1 MLSLL
6 EKERFITYPTSPF
19 LLHALYPTVSFVGL
33 PFLSKSESLAKVL
46 GNLIGTFLEVYE
58 DSLNEGWGPFLRICV
73 GIDVSK
79 PLLRGQTVTFPWMND
94 ELWLDYRYERLP
106 DFCYECGIIGH
117 VFDKCSEF
125 LEEIDDGKDPDLPY
139 GPWMEGSP
147 LPRSNYDRYRQDF
160 SKSGPWPFIT
170 RLARNTISPIISHP
184 QPFPALPSHITS
196 REKGKAIAE
205 TPSGTMVSYKNKTT
219 SSSLI
224 PPTDVANTSSSA
236 KQDTLCNTIISA
248 APCASHSTEVIIP
261 IDSLKSDTASH
272 LRQHTAAA
280 SASMKSTIKLSVATP
295 PAYTHILS
303 STVNTPSSA
312 QHLSTSTDST
322 TAPSIPFESPTTR
335 ISSAIMD
342 NSQSSACDNRVASLF
357 SKRQLT
363 TSGEVPRIGL
373 SGGLLFLWKSNVNVT
388 IINYGQNFVDCYLAF
403 DDGFSCHFSG
413 FYGAPV
419 VSQRKFTWELLTK
432 LKDSTPLMPWLVMG
446 DFNEIISHLDKLGGP
461 LKNETQIDD
470 FRTAI
475 DKSGLQELNFDGNR
489 FTWHN
494 NNTNGTNVKERL
506 DYGFINSMWFNNFN
520 VPTVSYLDFFQS
532 DHRALLVQ
540 INPLLSTC
548 NQKFKSRF
556 RFEKLWLNEDM
567 CSEIIANNWKN
578 ATADPTTLILQNLI
592 ACSHQLQAW
601 HMQKFGDL
609 PKKIKITQEE
619 EYWHQ
624 RSRVSWLKSG
634 DSNTKYFHQRANNRR
649 SSNKISSLQDDQ
661 GIMRTTPSEIGQII
675 QTYFQ
680 NIFTTTGMDLE
691 ALRHVLPTI
700 PKTITADINHLL
712 TVPYTADDVYTA
724 LSSMSDDS
732 SPGLDGM
739 SVMFYINYWHIVG
752 ELVSTTVLKILNEGG
767 DPTCFNQTLI
777 TLIPKV
783 KKPTAMSQ
791 LRPISLCNVLYKI
804 VSKAIV
810 LRLKPFLSL
819 VISESQSAF
828 LQSRLIT
835 DNVLVAFELLHSLKH
850 LKRGKEGYAA
860 IKLDMSKAFDRVE
873 WHFIDNIMT
882 AMGFDSSVID
892 LIIRCISI
900 VTYSFSVNGNTQG
913 HLTPTRGIRQ
923 GDPLSPFLFILC
935 AEGRDKKLLFGEIKE
950 KLWNLLSAWQEQLFS
965 IGGKEVLLKA
975 VAQSISTYAMSC
987 FRLLKSLINQI
998 ETMCNKFWWGSNSS
1012 SSGINWKTW
1021 KALTQSKVEGGMGF
1035 KSFVHFNQALLAK
1048 QAWLLLS
1055 NPNSLLSRILKPR
1068 YFRSSSFLDANL
1080 GSHPSLTWRGIV
1092 WGKELLAKGLR
1103 WKVGNGEDILCA
1115 SVPWLP
1121 GHTSFKP
1128 LQFRGNN
1135 AAMKVSDLILNCRKW
1150 NYGLLNTLFLPSD
1163 VALIQSIPLTFIEH
1177 HDTMIWHHES
1187 TGVYSVKSGYLLATK
1202 LEEQQPMSSGN
1213 QAQQWWKKFWG
1224 LKLPSKIRIFLW
1236 RAIHDCLPVADIL
1249 HTRHIADSSQ
1259 CTLCNRAN
1267 ETIFHALFYC
1277 KRPKKYH
1284 DVHGRQPATSSA
1296 PAAGH
1301 NTAVTKDSDWLNPPS
1316 GCLKL
1321 NTDAAI
1327 NTMEN
1332 KSGFGAVLRDCSGQI
1347 IAAMSTPFCGCFTP
1361 KITEALALMHALQWI
1376 KDLQLPLHYIETNSL
1391 SVVKGLHPSRELVS
1405 DFHCLLHNISI
1416 LVSNFPGAQI
1426 THVYR
1431 SANNAAHLLARYALS
1446 VDSNCSWVGE
1456 IPPPLMPIYWQVVSE
1471 GVTEPA
1477 VGTAVTDG
1485 QRVELEA
1492 QRLKDLKVKNYL
1504 FQAIDRTI
1512 LETILCKDTSKHI
1525 WDSMKRKYQG
1535 SAKAKRQQLQ
1545 SLHTEFETLR
1555 MKTGESV
1562 SDYLTQTMAIV
1573 NKMRIH
1579 GDKMEDV
1586 TVAEK
1591 ILRTMTLKFNYV
1603 VCCIEEAHNI
1613 DELSVD
1619 ELQEKEEE
1627 VSLLMVCHV
1636 KEETQ
1641 QNMWYFDT
1649 GCSNHMCGDKKA
1661 FSEMD
1666 ESFRTTVKFG
1676 DNSTISVMGKG
1687 RVTIQTK
1694 GNSTHTISNV
1704 LYGPDLKTNLLS
1716 VGQLQ
1721 EKGYGISIK
1730 DGVCRI
1736 EDANLGLIAQVNM
1749 TANRMFPL
1757 YLHNTTHSCLLA
1769 KLKDA
1774 SWLWHFRYGHL
1785 NFGGLKT
1792 LQQKNMES
1800 PTFAVQNMTPEEAW
1814 SGRRPAVDHFSIFGC
1829 VAYAHIPDE
1838 KREKLD
1844 DKGEK
1849 CIFLGV
1855 SDQSKAYKL
1864 YNPNTKKII
1873 ISRDVIFDEERT
1885 WAWNENIVQQQIPA
1899 NFDGDEEKRQQQQQP
1914 VEIVQ
1919 QPTTTITQSPHDD
1932 EAPTEQRLQ
1941 RERKRPAWMMDY
1953 EVSDSDDSEED
1964 PLTHFC
1970 LFSDCD
1976 LVAYEEAAKESK
1988 WRKAMDAEIAAIE
2001 RNNTW
2006 ELMELPKGQK
2016 NIGVKW
2022 VYKTKLKENEV
2033 VQTNDAIFI
2042 SQKKYVQEILDR
2054 FQMKNCNPVGTPTEV
2069 GLKLIKDPEGKKVD
2083 STLYKQIVGS
2093 LMYLTATR
2101 QDIMH
2106 GVSLIS
2112 RYMECPR
2119 EIHLLA
2125 AKRIFRYLRGT
2136 TDFGLFYQKGEKAD
2150 LVGFT
2155 DSDYAG
2161 DLDDRRSTSGY
2172 VFMMG
2177 SGAVSWTSKK
2187 QAIVTLSTT
2196 EAEFVAMLD

>member
-1 MLSLL
+1 MDSFHPDLS
-6 EKERFITYPTSPF
+6 
-19 LLHALYPTVSFVGL
+19 HALSVREREVYNLSNITIPPPRSVSHRILCRVFSKRSFNPKQLTNLISTQWKGRFEVSVSSYENDSYMITFGCEGDLRGVLSKEPWHLHNQHLILCTPSVLQNAPFNSYTITPFWIQVYRL
-33 PFLSKSESLAKVL
+33 PFLSKSKSLAKVL
-46 GNLIGTFLEVYE
+46 RNLIGTFLEVYE
-58 DSLNEGWGPFLRICV
+58 DSLNEGWGPFLRIRV

-125 LEEIDDGKDPDLPY
+125 LEKIDDGKDPDLPY

-205 TPSGTMVSYKNKTT
+205 NPSETMVNYKKKTT

-236 KQDTLCNTIISA
+236 KQDTHCNTIIST

-363 TSGEVPRIGL
+363 TSGASPITMNVVSWNARGLSNPRAFRQVRLLFSQHKPDVIFIMETKLSSGSISKFRNAFNFLNGIEVPRIGL
-373 SGGLLFLWKSNVNVT
+373 SSGLLFLWKSNVNVT
-388 IINYGQNFVDCYLAF
+388 IINYGQNFVDYYLAF

-432 LKDSTPLMPWLVMG
+432 LKDSAPLMPC
-446 DFNEIISHLDKLGGP
+446 
-461 LKNETQIDD
+461 
-470 FRTAI
+470 
-475 DKSGLQELNFDGNR
+475 
-489 FTWHN
+489 WHN

-520 VPTVSYLDFFQS
+520 VPTVSHLDFFQS

-578 ATADPTTLILQNLI
+578 ATAVPTTQILQNLT

-609 PKKIKITQEE
+609 PKKIKISQQKVEALHNSSATTRSHFEELKSSENILDELLAQEE

-634 DSNTKYFHQRANNRR
+634 DSNTKYFHQRANNRC

-691 ALRHVLPTI
+691 ALQHVLPTI

-712 TVPYTADDVYTA
+712 TVPYTDDDVYTA

-835 DNVLVAFELLHSLKH
+835 NNVLVAFELLHSLKH

-873 WHFIDNIMT
+873 WHFIDIIMT

-892 LIIRCISI
+892 LIIRCIST

-935 AEGRDKKLLFGEIKE
+935 AEGLSRLFQHEERCGNLQGIRIARGAPMVSHLFFADDSLVLCRANNRSAMAIKRSLNFYCRASGQSLNLEKSVLSFSPNTLLAIQSNIQQIFQMAIQPCHERYLGLPSYSGRDKKLLFGEIKE

-965 IGGKEVLLKA
+965 IGGKE
-975 VAQSISTYAMSC
+975 
-987 FRLLKSLINQI
+987 
-998 ETMCNKFWWGSNSS
+998 
-1012 SSGINWKTW
+1012 
-1021 KALTQSKVEGGMGF
+1021 
-1035 KSFVHFNQALLAK
+1035 ALLAK

-1080 GSHPSLTWRGIV
+1080 GSYPSLTWRGIV

-1115 SVPWLP
+1115 SAPWLP

-1135 AAMKVSDLILNCRKW
+1135 AAMKVSDLILNCRQW

-1163 VALIQSIPLTFIEH
+1163 VALIQSIPLTFVEH

-1236 RAIHDCLPVADIL
+1236 RAIHDCLPMADIL
-1249 HTRHIADSSQ
+1249 HTRHIADSSH

-1277 KRPKKYH
+1277 KRPKK
-1284 DVHGRQPATSSA
+1284 ATRYSLLRLSN
-1296 PAAGH
+1296 GH
-1301 NTAVTKDSDWLNPPS
+1301 NTAATKDSDWLNPPS
-1316 GCLKL
+1316 GRLKL

-1347 IAAMSTPFCGCFTP
+1347 NAAMSTPFCGCFTP
-1361 KITEALALMHALQWI
+1361 DITEPLALMHALQWI
-1376 KDLQLPLHYIETNSL
+1376 KDLQLPLHYIETDSL
-1391 SVVKGLHPSRELVS
+1391 SVVKGLHSSRELVS
-1405 DFHCLLHNISI
+1405 DFHCLLHNISL

-1446 VDSNCSWVGE
+1446 VDSNCSWVEE
-1456 IPPPLMPIYWQVVSE
+1456 IPPPLMPI
-1471 GVTEPA
+1471 
-1477 VGTAVTDG
+1477 
-1485 QRVELEA
+1485 
-1492 QRLKDLKVKNYL
+1492 
-1504 FQAIDRTI
+1504 
-1512 LETILCKDTSKHI
+1512 
-1525 WDSMKRKYQG
+1525 
-1535 SAKAKRQQLQ
+1535 
-1545 SLHTEFETLR
+1545 
-1555 MKTGESV
+1555 
-1562 SDYLTQTMAIV
+1562 
-1573 NKMRIH
+1573 
-1579 GDKMEDV
+1579 
-1586 TVAEK
+1586 
-1591 ILRTMTLKFNYV
+1591 
-1603 VCCIEEAHNI
+1603 
-1613 DELSVD
+1613 
-1619 ELQEKEEE
+1619 
-1627 VSLLMVCHV
+1627 
-1636 KEETQ
+1636 
-1641 QNMWYFDT
+1641 
-1649 GCSNHMCGDKKA
+1649 
-1661 FSEMD
+1661 
-1666 ESFRTTVKFG
+1666 
-1676 DNSTISVMGKG
+1676 
-1687 RVTIQTK
+1687 
-1694 GNSTHTISNV
+1694 
-1704 LYGPDLKTNLLS
+1704 
-1716 VGQLQ
+1716 
-1721 EKGYGISIK
+1721 
-1730 DGVCRI
+1730 
-1736 EDANLGLIAQVNM
+1736 
-1749 TANRMFPL
+1749 
-1757 YLHNTTHSCLLA
+1757 
-1769 KLKDA
+1769 
-1774 SWLWHFRYGHL
+1774 
-1785 NFGGLKT
+1785 
-1792 LQQKNMES
+1792 
-1800 PTFAVQNMTPEEAW
+1800 
-1814 SGRRPAVDHFSIFGC
+1814 
-1829 VAYAHIPDE
+1829 
-1838 KREKLD
+1838 
-1844 DKGEK
+1844 
-1849 CIFLGV
+1849 
-1855 SDQSKAYKL
+1855 
-1864 YNPNTKKII
+1864 
-1873 ISRDVIFDEERT
+1873 
-1885 WAWNENIVQQQIPA
+1885 
-1899 NFDGDEEKRQQQQQP
+1899 
-1914 VEIVQ
+1914 
-1919 QPTTTITQSPHDD
+1919 
-1932 EAPTEQRLQ
+1932 
-1941 RERKRPAWMMDY
+1941 
-1953 EVSDSDDSEED
+1953 
-1964 PLTHFC
+1964 
-1970 LFSDCD
+1970 
-1976 LVAYEEAAKESK
+1976 
-1988 WRKAMDAEIAAIE
+1988 
-2001 RNNTW
+2001 
-2006 ELMELPKGQK
+2006 
-2016 NIGVKW
+2016 
-2022 VYKTKLKENEV
+2022 
-2033 VQTNDAIFI
+2033 
-2042 SQKKYVQEILDR
+2042 
-2054 FQMKNCNPVGTPTEV
+2054 
-2069 GLKLIKDPEGKKVD
+2069 
-2083 STLYKQIVGS
+2083 
-2093 LMYLTATR
+2093 
-2101 QDIMH
+2101 
-2106 GVSLIS
+2106 
-2112 RYMECPR
+2112 
-2119 EIHLLA
+2119 
-2125 AKRIFRYLRGT
+2125 
-2136 TDFGLFYQKGEKAD
+2136 
-2150 LVGFT
+2150 
-2155 DSDYAG
+2155 
-2161 DLDDRRSTSGY
+2161 
-2172 VFMMG
+2172 VF
-2177 SGAVSWTSKK
+2177 
-2187 QAIVTLSTT
+2187 
-2196 EAEFVAMLD
+2196 